1 MQAELLETS
10 DVQSGD
16 KRGAAPI
23 CATWTSAPA
32 SERERCRS
40 LATAESS
47 AAHSEKV
54 IQERSTAEN
63 ALGTNG
69 NRSGIKS
76 RSRRLKLSAE
86 VRWARSWLMALSNS
100 SGERVSSTPREI
112 IN

>member
-16 KRGAAPI
+16 IRGAAPI
-23 CATWTSAPA
+23 WATWTSAPA
-32 SERERCRS
+32 RESERCRS

-54 IQERSTAEN
+54 IQERSSAEK
-63 ALGTNG
+63 ALETNG
-69 NRSGIKS
+69 NTSGARS

-86 VRWARSWLMALSNS
+86 VRWARSWQMALSNS
-100 SGERVSSTPREI
+100 SAERV
-112 IN
+112 